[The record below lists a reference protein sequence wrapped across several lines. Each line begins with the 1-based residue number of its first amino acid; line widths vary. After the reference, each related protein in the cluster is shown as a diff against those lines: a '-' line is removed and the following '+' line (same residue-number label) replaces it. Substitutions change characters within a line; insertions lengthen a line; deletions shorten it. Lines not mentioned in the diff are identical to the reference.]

1 MVAPSRLRPFT
12 FFGRVPKGAT
22 NVDVVKAL
30 VQRESVSE
38 LKSVQDFGAG
48 RFEVTFK
55 TKAAVDRFS
64 ADPALKVRDVT
75 IQFEYRGV
83 RTKVVRVFG
92 YPSDLPDQAL
102 SEGLQVFGK
111 VLGISEECVPGFPSV
126 GTGNRRIRMEM
137 ARPVPNLLRVG
148 DRVIQC
154 EYEGVARL
162 CRRCNLEGHHAV
174 ACETPKCV
182 RCEQF
187 GHESCDAAC
196 VRCGGDHAV
205 SSCPVRTYSSVAS
218 GSEPQ
223 PSASEPATTSVL
235 GSTTVATENG
245 DSQGSLSEG
254 DSAGVDAD
262 SAAADALP
270 SLSAAATSGGGS
282 GEEVV
287 AAPVV
292 APAAAT
298 VPAEAA
304 ELSGEPEPL
313 ASTSTEA
320 PFIEVSRK
328 KRKKNRS
335 KRSGS
340 AAREAASRRSSSDS
354 EGSGS
359 HSSEP
364 GLPTPKRTAVVPSG
378 SESEME
384 DSSGN
389 EEDTPCEHCKGFDCD
404 SAPAASSAAPSP
416 KKKAVRAKP
425 TASHP
430 KVSAMVNA
438 SIGELK
444 ERGGSSLQAIKK
456 HMAATYKV
464 DVEKLSPFIRKYLKS
479 AVTSGALV
487 QTKGK
492 GASGSFKLAAGAAA
506 GEKKKAGGVKKTP
519 KKAAKKPASAKK
531 TPKKSPKKVAAKK
544 AKPAKKPKAEKK
556 ASLPKKPKKPAAKKA
571 ATPKKAAKK

>member
-1 MVAPSRLRPFT
+1 MYTLCRDALP
-12 FFGRVPKGAT
+12 GRSSTLTCSISGMYVEVVRWAGDLISDQRGGAT
-22 NVDVVKAL
+22 NVDVCKAL
-30 VQRESVSE
+30 LQRVSLSE

-64 ADPALKVRDVT
+64 ADPALKVRDVV

-92 YPSDLPDQAL
+92 YLSDLPDQAL

-223 PSASEPATTSVL
+223 PSASEPAVTSVL
-235 GSTTVATENG
+235 GSPTVATENG

-254 DSAGVDAD
+254 DSAGVDVE
-262 SAAADALP
+262 SAAADALT
-270 SLSAAATSGGGS
+270 SLSAAATSGGGG
-282 GEEVV
+282 GEELV

-292 APAAAT
+292 APAAAA
-298 VPAEAA
+298 VSAVAA

-313 ASTSTEA
+313 ASTSTEV
-320 PFIEVSRK
+320 PFIKVSRN
-328 KRKKNRS
+328 KRKNRS
-335 KRSGS
+335 KRSGW
-340 AAREAASRRSSSDS
+340 AAREAASRRASSDS
-354 EGSGS
+354 DGAGS

-364 GLPTPKRTAVVPSG
+364 GLPTPKRTAVVASE

-384 DSSGN
+384 DSSES
-389 EEDTPCEHCKGFDCD
+389 EENTSCKHCKGFDCD
-404 SAPAASSAAPSP
+404 CSIISDNSYDSTAVGSPLEETPA
-416 KKKAVRAKP
+416 
-425 TASHP
+425 
-430 KVSAMVNA
+430 
-438 SIGELK
+438 
-444 ERGGSSLQAIKK
+444 
-456 HMAATYKV
+456 
-464 DVEKLSPFIRKYLKS
+464 
-479 AVTSGALV
+479 
-487 QTKGK
+487 
-492 GASGSFKLAAGAAA
+492 
-506 GEKKKAGGVKKTP
+506 
-519 KKAAKKPASAKK
+519 
-531 TPKKSPKKVAAKK
+531 
-544 AKPAKKPKAEKK
+544 
-556 ASLPKKPKKPAAKKA
+556 
-571 ATPKKAAKK
+571 

>member
-22 NVDVVKAL
+22 NVDVCKAL
-30 VQRESVSE
+30 VQRVSLSE

-64 ADPALKVRDVT
+64 ADPALK
-75 IQFEYRGV
+75 FEYRGV

-137 ARPVPNLLRVG
+137 A
-148 DRVIQC
+148 
-154 EYEGVARL
+154 
-162 CRRCNLEGHHAV
+162 CNLEGHHAV

-205 SSCPVRTYSSVAS
+205 STCPVRTYSSVTS

-223 PSASEPATTSVL
+223 PSAPEPAVTSWL

-292 APAAAT
+292 APAAAA
-298 VPAEAA
+298 VPAVAA
-304 ELSGEPEPL
+304 EFSGEPEPL

-354 EGSGS
+354 EGGGS

-364 GLPTPKRTAVVPSG
+364 GLPTPKRTAVVASE

-384 DSSGN
+384 DSSGS
-389 EEDTPCEHCKGFDCD
+389 EEDTPCEHCKGLDCD
-404 SAPAASSAAPSP
+404 CSI
-416 KKKAVRAKP
+416 
-425 TASHP
+425 
-430 KVSAMVNA
+430 VS
-438 SIGELK
+438 
-444 ERGGSSLQAIKK
+444 
-456 HMAATYKV
+456 
-464 DVEKLSPFIRKYLKS
+464 DKS
-479 AVTSGALV
+479 YEST
-487 QTKGK
+487 
-492 GASGSFKLAAGAAA
+492 AAGSPL
-506 GEKKKAGGVKKTP
+506 EETP
-519 KKAAKKPASAKK
+519 A
-531 TPKKSPKKVAAKK
+531 
-544 AKPAKKPKAEKK
+544 
-556 ASLPKKPKKPAAKKA
+556 
-571 ATPKKAAKK
+571 

>member
-1 MVAPSRLRPFT
+1 MQLACFSSTSARRGRHVVLTAMVAPSRLRPFT

-30 VQRESVSE
+30 VQRVSVSE

-75 IQFEYRGV
+75 IEFEYRGV

-111 VLGISEECVPGFPSV
+111 VLGISEEHVPGFPSV

-196 VRCGGDHAV
+196 VRCGGDRAV

-262 SAAADALP
+262 SAAADALS

-292 APAAAT
+292 APAAAA

-404 SAPAASSAAPSP
+404 CSI
-416 KKKAVRAKP
+416 
-425 TASHP
+425 
-430 KVSAMVNA
+430 VS
-438 SIGELK
+438 
-444 ERGGSSLQAIKK
+444 
-456 HMAATYKV
+456 
-464 DVEKLSPFIRKYLKS
+464 DKS
-479 AVTSGALV
+479 YEST
-487 QTKGK
+487 
-492 GASGSFKLAAGAAA
+492 AAG
-506 GEKKKAGGVKKTP
+506 
-519 KKAAKKPASAKK
+519 
-531 TPKKSPKKVAAKK
+531 SPLEETLA
-544 AKPAKKPKAEKK
+544 
-556 ASLPKKPKKPAAKKA
+556 
-571 ATPKKAAKK
+571 

>member
-22 NVDVVKAL
+22 NVDVCKAL
-30 VQRESVSE
+30 VQRVSLSE

-48 RFEVTFK
+48 RFE
-55 TKAAVDRFS
+55 
-64 ADPALKVRDVT
+64 VRDVT

-262 SAAADALP
+262 SAAADALS

-292 APAAAT
+292 APN
-298 VPAEAA
+298 VS
-304 ELSGEPEPL
+304 SGARRGGRTL
-313 ASTSTEA
+313 CTSTEA

-404 SAPAASSAAPSP
+404 CSI
-416 KKKAVRAKP
+416 
-425 TASHP
+425 
-430 KVSAMVNA
+430 VS
-438 SIGELK
+438 
-444 ERGGSSLQAIKK
+444 
-456 HMAATYKV
+456 
-464 DVEKLSPFIRKYLKS
+464 DKS
-479 AVTSGALV
+479 YEST
-487 QTKGK
+487 
-492 GASGSFKLAAGAAA
+492 AAG
-506 GEKKKAGGVKKTP
+506 
-519 KKAAKKPASAKK
+519 
-531 TPKKSPKKVAAKK
+531 SPLEETLA
-544 AKPAKKPKAEKK
+544 
-556 ASLPKKPKKPAAKKA
+556 
-571 ATPKKAAKK
+571 

>member
-22 NVDVVKAL
+22 NVDVCKAL
-30 VQRESVSE
+30 VQRVSLSK
-38 LKSVQDFGAG
+38 LKSVHDFGAG

-55 TKAAVDRFS
+55 NKAAVDRFS
-64 ADPALKVRDVT
+64 ADPALKVRDVV

-83 RTKVVRVFG
+83 RTKVVRIFG

-126 GTGNRRIRMEM
+126 GTGNRRIRMDM

-154 EYEGVARL
+154 EYEGVAPF

-205 SSCPVRTYSSVAS
+205 SSCSVRTYSSVAS

-223 PSASEPATTSVL
+223 PSA
-235 GSTTVATENG
+235 
-245 DSQGSLSEG
+245 
-254 DSAGVDAD
+254 
-262 SAAADALP
+262 
-270 SLSAAATSGGGS
+270 
-282 GEEVV
+282 
-287 AAPVV
+287 
-292 APAAAT
+292 
-298 VPAEAA
+298 
-304 ELSGEPEPL
+304 ELEPL

-340 AAREAASRRSSSDS
+340 AAREAASRRSSSDL
-354 EGSGS
+354 EGGGS

-364 GLPTPKRTAVVPSG
+364 GLPTPKRTACG
-378 SESEME
+378 
-384 DSSGN
+384 GLRIR
-389 EEDTPCEHCKGFDCD
+389 
-404 SAPAASSAAPSP
+404 
-416 KKKAVRAKP
+416 VRNGGLFRK
-425 TASHP
+425 
-430 KVSAMVNA
+430 
-438 SIGELK
+438 
-444 ERGGSSLQAIKK
+444 RGGHSL
-456 HMAATYKV
+456 
-464 DVEKLSPFIRKYLKS
+464 
-479 AVTSGALV
+479 
-487 QTKGK
+487 
-492 GASGSFKLAAGAAA
+492 
-506 GEKKKAGGVKKTP
+506 
-519 KKAAKKPASAKK
+519 
-531 TPKKSPKKVAAKK
+531 
-544 AKPAKKPKAEKK
+544 
-556 ASLPKKPKKPAAKKA
+556 
-571 ATPKKAAKK
+571 

>member
-1 MVAPSRLRPFT
+1 
-12 FFGRVPKGAT
+12 
-22 NVDVVKAL
+22 
-30 VQRESVSE
+30 
-38 LKSVQDFGAG
+38 
-48 RFEVTFK
+48 
-55 TKAAVDRFS
+55 
-64 ADPALKVRDVT
+64 
-75 IQFEYRGV
+75 
-83 RTKVVRVFG
+83 
-92 YPSDLPDQAL
+92 
-102 SEGLQVFGK
+102 
-111 VLGISEECVPGFPSV
+111 
-126 GTGNRRIRMEM
+126 MEM

-292 APAAAT
+292 APAAAA

-404 SAPAASSAAPSP
+404 CSIQTARKSTGGKAPRKQLATKAARKSAPA
-416 KKKAVRAKP
+416 
-425 TASHP
+425 T
-430 KVSAMVNA
+430 
-438 SIGELK
+438 
-444 ERGGSSLQAIKK
+444 
-456 HMAATYKV
+456 
-464 DVEKLSPFIRKYLKS
+464 
-479 AVTSGALV
+479 
-487 QTKGK
+487 
-492 GASGSFKLAAGAAA
+492 
-506 GEKKKAGGVKKTP
+506 GGVKKPHRYRPGTVALREIRRYQKSTELLIRKLPFQRLVREIAQDFKTDLRFQSSAVMALQEASEAYLVGLFEDTNLCAIHAKRVTIMP
-519 KKAAKKPASAKK
+519 KDIQLARRIRGERA
-531 TPKKSPKKVAAKK
+531 
-544 AKPAKKPKAEKK
+544 
-556 ASLPKKPKKPAAKKA
+556 
-571 ATPKKAAKK
+571 

>member
-22 NVDVVKAL
+22 NVDVCKAL
-30 VQRESVSE
+30 VQRVSLSE

-64 ADPALKVRDVT
+64 ADPALKVRDVE

-102 SEGLQVFGK
+102 SEGLHVFGK

-196 VRCGGDHAV
+196 VRCGGDDAV

-223 PSASEPATTSVL
+223 PSASEPAATSVL
-235 GSTTVATENG
+235 PHSCDGKRRQPGLLERGCRSRCRFRGRRCAPFPVCCG
-245 DSQGSLSEG
+245 DERRGKWR
-254 DSAGVDAD
+254 
-262 SAAADALP
+262 
-270 SLSAAATSGGGS
+270 GGGRGS
-282 GEEVV
+282 RSWPPRQPRCPPWRPNFLVNRLL
-287 AAPVV
+287 ARARRP
-292 APAAAT
+292 
-298 VPAEAA
+298 
-304 ELSGEPEPL
+304 LSL
-313 ASTSTEA
+313 
-320 PFIEVSRK
+320 
-328 KRKKNRS
+328 
-335 KRSGS
+335 
-340 AAREAASRRSSSDS
+340 REAASRRSSSDS
-354 EGSGS
+354 EGGGS

-364 GLPTPKRTAVVPSG
+364 GLPTPKRTAVVASG

-384 DSSGN
+384 DSSGS
-389 EEDTPCEHCKGFDCD
+389 EEDTPCVHCKGFDCD
-404 SAPAASSAAPSP
+404 CSI
-416 KKKAVRAKP
+416 
-425 TASHP
+425 
-430 KVSAMVNA
+430 VSDRV
-438 SIGELK
+438 
-444 ERGGSSLQAIKK
+444 
-456 HMAATYKV
+456 V
-464 DVEKLSPFIRKYLKS
+464 
-479 AVTSGALV
+479 
-487 QTKGK
+487 
-492 GASGSFKLAAGAAA
+492 
-506 GEKKKAGGVKKTP
+506 
-519 KKAAKKPASAKK
+519 
-531 TPKKSPKKVAAKK
+531 
-544 AKPAKKPKAEKK
+544 
-556 ASLPKKPKKPAAKKA
+556 
-571 ATPKKAAKK
+571 

>member
-22 NVDVVKAL
+22 NVDVCKAL
-30 VQRESVSE
+30 VQRVSLSE

-55 TKAAVDRFS
+55 TKAAVDRLS
-64 ADPALKVRDVT
+64 ADPALKVRDVL

-92 YPSDLPDQAL
+92 YPSDLADQAL

-111 VLGISEECVPGFPSV
+111 VLGISEVCVPGFPSV

-148 DRVIQC
+148 DRVVQC

-182 RCEQF
+182 RCEQL

-205 SSCPVRTYSSVAS
+205 SSCPLRTYPSVAS

-223 PSASEPATTSVL
+223 PSASEPAVTSVL
-235 GSTTVATENG
+235 GSPTVAMENG

-254 DSAGVDAD
+254 DTAGVDAD
-262 SAAADALP
+262 SAAVNVLT
-270 SLSAAATSGGGS
+270 SLSAAATSGGGG

-292 APAAAT
+292 APEAAA
-298 VPAEAA
+298 VPAVAA
-304 ELSGEPEPL
+304 ELSE
-313 ASTSTEA
+313 TE
-320 PFIEVSRK
+320 EK
-328 KRKKNRS
+328 RS

-354 EGSGS
+354 EGAGS

-364 GLPTPKRTAVVPSG
+364 GLPTPKRTAVVASG
-378 SESEME
+378 SESDID
-384 DSSGN
+384 DSSEG
-389 EEDTPCEHCKGFDCD
+389 EDNSPCTYCKGHDCD
-404 SAPAASSAAPSP
+404 C
-416 KKKAVRAKP
+416 
-425 TASHP
+425 
-430 KVSAMVNA
+430 
-438 SIGELK
+438 
-444 ERGGSSLQAIKK
+444 SL
-456 HMAATYKV
+456 MSENSYEST
-464 DVEKLSPFIRKYLKS
+464 
-479 AVTSGALV
+479 
-487 QTKGK
+487 
-492 GASGSFKLAAGAAA
+492 AAG
-506 GEKKKAGGVKKTP
+506 
-519 KKAAKKPASAKK
+519 
-531 TPKKSPKKVAAKK
+531 SPLEETLA
-544 AKPAKKPKAEKK
+544 
-556 ASLPKKPKKPAAKKA
+556 
-571 ATPKKAAKK
+571 

>member
-1 MVAPSRLRPFT
+1 MGLVAPEWDSTVPRSRSVPQWPGPGDPAACLTRDLLFVAASLPGWIRRGSLRIQASLTSARRGSRGRHVVFTAMVAPSRLRPFT

-22 NVDVVKAL
+22 NVDVCKAL
-30 VQRESVSE
+30 VQRVSLSE
-38 LKSVQDFGAG
+38 LKSVQDFGA
-48 RFEVTFK
+48 
-55 TKAAVDRFS
+55 
-64 ADPALKVRDVT
+64 ADPALKVRDVL
-75 IQFEYRGV
+75 IPFEYRGV

-111 VLGISEECVPGFPSV
+111 VLGISESEECVSGFPSV

-137 ARPVPNLLRVG
+137 AWRVPNLLRVG

-196 VRCGGDHAV
+196 VRCGGDHAI
-205 SSCPVRTYSSVAS
+205 SSCLVRTYSSVAS

-223 PSASEPATTSVL
+223 PSATKPEVASVL
-235 GSTTVATENG
+235 GSPTVATENG
-245 DSQGSLSEG
+245 DSQSSLSEG
-254 DSAGVDAD
+254 DTAGVNAD
-262 SAAADALP
+262 SAAADALT

-287 AAPVV
+287 AAPVA
-292 APAAAT
+292 APAAAA
-298 VPAEAA
+298 VPAVAA

-320 PFIEVSRK
+320 PFIEVPCK

-354 EGSGS
+354 EGAGS

-364 GLPTPKRTAVVPSG
+364 GLPTPKRTAVVASE

-384 DSSGN
+384 DSSES
-389 EEDTPCEHCKGFDCD
+389 EEDSPCKHCKGFDCD
-404 SAPAASSAAPSP
+404 C
-416 KKKAVRAKP
+416 
-425 TASHP
+425 
-430 KVSAMVNA
+430 
-438 SIGELK
+438 SII
-444 ERGGSSLQAIKK
+444 SDNS
-456 HMAATYKV
+456 
-464 DVEKLSPFIRKYLKS
+464 
-479 AVTSGALV
+479 
-487 QTKGK
+487 
-492 GASGSFKLAAGAAA
+492 
-506 GEKKKAGGVKKTP
+506 
-519 KKAAKKPASAKK
+519 
-531 TPKKSPKKVAAKK
+531 
-544 AKPAKKPKAEKK
+544 
-556 ASLPKKPKKPAAKKA
+556 
-571 ATPKKAAKK
+571 